1 MKLFVALRRRWY
13 RWFLGA
19 RALSGGIFRIRG
31 IARSWLIYSLTG
43 SALALGW
50 VDAAWGVATFL
61 LSLLG
66 GAASDRVDR
75 RKLLTL
81 GQAGAAL
88 IPLVIAFLVFGDLI
102 QVWHLALA
110 NFLMG
115 MVFSFVIPARRA
127 LLGDLM
133 STEALMNAMA
143 LSTVAMSIARIGAS
157 AGGGKLVDVAG
168 PAPAY
173 LVVAGCIGLT
183 AWMYSRLPSTAE
195 EEEEAAPQNSIGADL
210 VDGANYILD
219 RPLLTGIL
227 ALELGRVLLYRPY
240 MILLPLFAGDVFE
253 VGATGLGFLQGASS
267 VGGMVGSLAIASQ
280 GDMKHKGWLL
290 LGAGILS
297 GVGLLCLGQA
307 PSFAVALVAL
317 VLASMG
323 GSAYMV
329 ARNTLLQS
337 ISSKRMRGRVVGFR
351 RLIWGLRPLGTLP
364 VGALGDAIGA
374 PLTVTLEGIAVL
386 VLFVV
391 GGLLQPRLRRH

>member
-1 MKLFVALRRRWY
+1 
-13 RWFLGA
+13 
-19 RALSGGIFRIRG
+19 
-31 IARSWLIYSLTG
+31 
-43 SALALGW
+43 LALGW